1 MIAGPPEHRWR
12 ECYARLAPKL
22 LLFARQWV
30 PCQADA
36 EDVVQIAFVRF
47 WRRQPTATEEHYPLL
62 FAAVRTTAL
71 DWRRKHER
79 RVRREL
85 LPEAMLTSEA
95 LLLFDNTLE
104 QQENA
109 ATIEAALARLPEIQ
123 REVVVLRI
131 WGELTFAEIGTAL
144 GESINTVASRYRTGL
159 ETLRKSFRHN
169 AYERL

>member
-1 MIAGPPEHRWR
+1 MIAGPPEHRWK
-12 ECYARLAPKL
+12 ECYAQLAPKL

-36 EDVVQIAFVRF
+36 EDVVQVAFVRF
-47 WRRQPTATEEHYPLL
+47 WRQQPMAHEEHYPLL
-62 FAAVRTTAL
+62 FTAVRSAAL
-71 DWRRKHER
+71 DWRRKHQR

-85 LPEAMLTSEA
+85 HPEAMLNIEA
-95 LLLFDNTLE
+95 LAFFENSLE
-104 QQENA
+104 QREDA
-109 ATIEAALARLPEIQ
+109 ATVEAALIRLPEAQ

-144 GESINTVASRYRTGL
+144 GESINTVASRYRSGI
-159 ETLRKSFRHN
+159 ETLRKTFRHN